1 MNRLAVVL
9 LCLAVMSG
17 CRSEPNPQ
25 EQKPQP
31 PEQLTGRSAF
41 QQLFIAAHGWAGDAR
56 PYQLQSQVIGD
67 SKGKDGKAAIWRGSF
82 ASEAQRSSK
91 PYVWSGVDSPDAP
104 SRGVSPG
111 SKDAYV
117 PGNAFDVNFLKVD
130 SDKAY
135 DVAQKHGGDKIADT
149 PITYLLDWSRTG
161 NNLIWHVIYGASRN
175 EAKLV
180 VDVDAT
186 TGEFVRK
193 EK

>member
-1 MNRLAVVL
+1 MIRLGVVL
-9 LCLAVMSG
+9 LVLAVITG
-17 CRSEPNPQ
+17 CTSEPPAT

-31 PEQLTGRSAF
+31 TELLSGRSAF
-41 QQLFIAAHGWAGDAR
+41 QKLFIAAHGWAPDAR
-56 PYQLQSQVIGD
+56 PFQLQSRVIGD
-67 SKGKDGKAAIWRGSF
+67 NNGKDGKAAIWSGSF
-82 ASEAQRSSK
+82 ASETQRSSK
-91 PYVWSGVDSPDAP
+91 PYLWSGVDSPDAP

-111 SKDAYV
+111 SKDSYV
-117 PGNAFDVNFLKVD
+117 PNNVFDVNFLKID

-135 DVAQKHGGDKIADT
+135 EVAQKHGGDKVGDN
-149 PITYLLDWSRTG
+149 PVTYLLDWNRMG

-186 TGEFVRK
+186 TGEFIRK

>member
-1 MNRLAVVL
+1 MNRLIVVL
-9 LCLAVMSG
+9 VFLAVLGG
-17 CRSEPNPQ
+17 CTSEPNAP

-41 QQLFIAAHGWAGDAR
+41 QKLFIAAHGWAGDAR

-67 SKGKDGKAAIWRGSF
+67 NKGQDGKAAIWRASF
-82 ASEAQRSSK
+82 ASESQHGSK
-91 PYVWSGVDSPDAP
+91 PYVWSGVDSTDAP
-104 SRGVSPG
+104 QRGISPG
-111 SKDAYV
+111 NKDSYV
-117 PGNAFDVNFLKVD
+117 PTNIFDVNFLKVD

-135 DVAQKHGGDKIADT
+135 EVAQKHGGDKITDT
-149 PITYLLDWSRTG
+149 PVTYLLDWNRSG

-180 VDVDAT
+180 IDMDAT
-186 TGEFVRK
+186 TGEFIRK